1 MKRFLSVLLC
11 VVLLL
16 GIVALSGCK
25 AKNNSLS
32 GAEIAKML
40 LANQRLDPSDL
51 ELGLEAALTG
61 ETKEK
66 SAAGLSAQGSYKP
79 RLSFLSTSQSGN
91 TVQWRDFTDESNTYS
106 FFQSYF
112 VNIEN
117 TAETFAREI
126 QQIKETCGNTNYWM
140 KQDAGSEKFLL
151 MVQANEDIIFFQNE
165 DSLKICRRYTN
176 ENADDVYDMYSKNLD
191 GSYEERCL
199 YIAGK
204 RYEFANN
211 FGAYEGIYIV
221 AENTRGYWNMFQV
234 TDMEPGH
241 ANVMNF
247 VSNGSHAYTFDA
259 SIVSGVSEQIPYF
272 RFSTAD
278 LTNDVI
284 SFGPG
289 HAELNLSAFHGVDRI
304 ESDSSNVDF
313 LDDGSNALVSQVGT
327 LVTTSGKRISTYDIL
342 ADGNVEVIGMV
353 TSHIKNSYGPGLDS
367 TTGSISLLLSGDTME
382 EQVANLKLFLAEAGM
397 SCRYDLDGVLS
408 AMSQATA
415 YAENFKTSYTWHGN
429 SVSTYS
435 GIEKAVAT
443 ERAKYA
449 EFAAL
454 YEQVKDMKTVK
465 VDQFGASFDNWNFS
479 EISALSGQS
488 VTLADGVISVED
500 LSVTVADTTLF
511 DSGSEYTV
519 CLALAKFEDGGQSSY
534 ENAVVLSCEGADNT
548 AFSGESFTLNQTA
561 TFTIPHCTY
570 GQYTIVA
577 YVATADGIR
586 VTQMVPLIFTQ
597 DISQETTYEDVTVT
611 FATNSEKQLHITCA
625 TPATKPE
632 EITPTGAKKKT
643 GTNSWLV

>member
-11 VVLLL
+11 VSLVF
-16 GIVALSGCK
+16 GIIALSGCNVG
-25 AKNNSLS
+25 NNSLS
-32 GAEIAKML
+32 GTEIAKML
-40 LANQRLDPSDL
+40 LANQRLNPSDL
-51 ELGLEAALTG
+51 DLGLEAALTG
-61 ETKEK
+61 AAKTK
-66 SAAGLSAQGSYKP
+66 SAEALSAVKSCGP
-79 RLSFLSTSQSGN
+79 VLSLLSTSQSGS

-106 FFQSYF
+106 FFRSYF
-112 VNIEN
+112 VNVEH
-117 TAETFAREI
+117 TADTFSKEI
-126 QQIKETCGNTNYWM
+126 AAIKETCGNTNYWM
-140 KQDAGSEKFLL
+140 ERPDTSEKFLL
-151 MVQANEDIIFFQNE
+151 MVRANEDIIFIQNE
-165 DSLKICRRYTN
+165 DTLRVCRRYTN

-234 TDMEPGH
+234 TDIEPGR

-247 VSNGSHAYTFDA
+247 VSNSSHAYTFDA
-259 SIVSGVSEQIPYF
+259 SIVPGIPEQIPAI

-278 LTNDVI
+278 LTNDVLT
-284 SFGPG
+284 FGNG
-289 HAELNLSAFHGVDRI
+289 CAELNISAFHGVDRI
-304 ESDSSNVDF
+304 ETDSSNVDF
-313 LDDGSNALVSQVGT
+313 LDDGSNALTSQVGT
-327 LVTTSGKRISTYDIL
+327 LVTTSGKRISTYDTL
-342 ADGNVEVIGMV
+342 AEGNVQVIGMV

-367 TTGSISLLLSGDTME
+367 TTGCISLRLSGDTME
-382 EQVANLKLFLAEAGM
+382 EQVANLKLFLAEAGL
-397 SCRYDLDGVLS
+397 SCRYDLDAVLS

-415 YAENFKTSYTWHGN
+415 YAEDFKTSYTWHGN

-449 EFAAL
+449 EFTAL

-479 EISALSGQS
+479 GISSISGQS
-488 VTLADGVISVED
+488 VTLADGIISVD
-500 LSVTVADTTLF
+500 NLSVTVADTTLF

-519 CLALAKFEDGGQSSY
+519 CLALAKFEDGGQNSY

-586 VTQMVPLIFTQ
+586 VTEMVPLIFTQ
-597 DISQETTYEDVTVT
+597 DISQETTYEDITVT
-611 FATNSEKQLHITCA
+611 FATNSEKQLHITCG
-625 TPATKPE
+625 TPAAKPE
-632 EITPTGAKKKT
+632 EVTPTSAKKKT
-643 GTNSWLV
+643 GANSMLV

>member
-1 MKRFLSVLLC
+1 
-11 VVLLL
+11 
-16 GIVALSGCK
+16 
-25 AKNNSLS
+25 
-32 GAEIAKML
+32 ML

-51 ELGLEAALTG
+51 DLGLEAALTG

-66 SAAGLSAQGSYKP
+66 SAAGLSAPVSYKP
-79 RLSFLSTSQSGN
+79 RLSFLSTSQSGS

-112 VNIEN
+112 AGIEY
-117 TAETFAREI
+117 TANYFAREI
-126 QQIKETCGNTNYWM
+126 ERIKETCGNTNYWM
-140 KQDAGSEKFLL
+140 KQFADSEKYLL
-151 MVQANEDIIFFQNE
+151 MVQANEDIIFVQT
-165 DSLKICRRYTN
+165 DDTLRICRRYTN

-211 FGAYEGIYIV
+211 FGTYEGIYIV
-221 AENTRGYWNMFQV
+221 AENARGYWNMFQV
-234 TDMEPGH
+234 TDAEPGH

-247 VSNGSHAYTFDA
+247 VSNGSQAYTFDA
-259 SIVSGVSEQIPYF
+259 SIFPGASEEIYGI

-284 SFGPG
+284 TFGPG
-289 HAELNLSAFHGVDRI
+289 SAELNISAFRGVDHI
-304 ESDSSNVDF
+304 ESDSSNVNF

-327 LVTTSGKRISTYDIL
+327 LVTTSGKRISTYDAL
-342 ADGNVEVIGMV
+342 ADGNVQVIGMV

-367 TTGSISLLLSGDTME
+367 TTGSISLNLSGETME

-415 YAENFKTSYTWHGN
+415 YAENFKTSYKWHGN
-429 SVSTYS
+429 SVNTYS

-449 EFAAL
+449 EFAQL
-454 YEQVKDMKTVK
+454 YEQVKDLKTVR
-465 VDQFGASFDNWNFS
+465 VDQFGASFDNWNFA
-479 EISALSGQS
+479 EISALSGKS
-488 VTLADGVISVED
+488 VTLADGVISVEN

-511 DSGSEYTV
+511 DSGSEYTL
-519 CLALAKFEDGGQSSY
+519 CLALAKLEDGGEGSF
-534 ENAVVLSCEGADNT
+534 ENAVALSCEGADHT
-548 AFSGESFTLNQTA
+548 VFSGGSLTLNQTA
-561 TFTIPHCTY
+561 TFTLPHCTY

-577 YVATADGIR
+577 YVAIADGIR
-586 VTQMVPLIFTQ
+586 VTQMIPLIFTQ
-597 DISQETTYEDVTVT
+597 DISQENAYEDVLVT
-611 FATNSEKQLHITCA
+611 YATNSEMQLHITCA
-625 TPATKPE
+625 TPAVTPE
-632 EITPTGAKKKT
+632 EITPTGTKKKT
-643 GTNSWLV
+643 GTNSKLL